1 MLINYASF
9 LDKTKPLWPF
19 DCDASSGNSSSSSG
33 SNSKITIIKEGET
46 MKPKPFAD
54 SAQHRLV
61 AFAYISLV
69 AYMRLVK
76 TAR

>member
-1 MLINYASF
+1 MHRFWTKRNRCGRSTAMLASI
-9 LDKTKPLWPF
+9 
-19 DCDASSGNSSSSSG
+19 GSSSSG

-69 AYMRLVK
+69 AHMRLVK